1 MRNSSVLLVALL
13 FGAVVLGSDRLE
25 AQQNPGAATARATA
39 ENVQAWFGELGEIH
53 EQLEEIQVKAL
64 QDPELSAAQAELGEQ
79 IKQAMEQADPMLA
92 EKLARMETMEQEAA
106 AAQQTGNTAKLMEL
120 GAEAEGIQRQFLA
133 AQEKALE
140 QPAIAARVTAFQ
152 QHLERK
158 MSEVNPDTQ
167 KLIARFRELEARLIA
182 ESGQVGAAR

>member
-1 MRNSSVLLVALL
+1 MRHSSVLLVALL
-13 FGAVVLGSDRLE
+13 FGGLVLGSDRAD

-39 ENVQAWFGELGEIH
+39 ENVQAWFGEIGQIH
-53 EQLEEIQVKAL
+53 EQLEEIQVRAL

-79 IKQAMEQADPMLA
+79 IKQAMEQADPALA
-92 EKLARMETMEQEAA
+92 QKLARMETMEQEAA
-106 AAQQTGNTAKLMEL
+106 AAQQAGNTAKLLEL

-152 QHLERK
+152 QRLERK

-167 KLIARFRELEARLIA
+167 KLIARFRELEAKLIA